1 MTTDNSRRED
11 NSSEMTP
18 QDSAMTPQDRLC
30 VAMLTSALYD
40 WVPLIEVDQDITR
53 DNLANSPQE
62 QRELALRTIRSL
74 LDDGLMGIGELPG
87 PGDQFPDWGLS
98 VDEAMERVHDRFV
111 RHHDD
116 PVAWEF
122 TVWLGLTDKGKQVA
136 EAIREGSR
144 TQRG

>member
-1 MTTDNSRRED
+1 
-11 NSSEMTP
+11 
-18 QDSAMTPQDRLC
+18 
-30 VAMLTSALYD
+30 MLTSALYD
-40 WVPLIEVDQDITR
+40 WVGLIEVNQDITR
-53 DNLANSPQE
+53 DNLQNSPQE

-74 LDDGLMGIGELPG
+74 LDDGLMGIGDLPG

-122 TVWLGLTDKGKQVA
+122 TVWLGLTDKGRQMT
-136 EAIREGSR
+136 EAIREGR
-144 TQRG
+144 PCPRRG